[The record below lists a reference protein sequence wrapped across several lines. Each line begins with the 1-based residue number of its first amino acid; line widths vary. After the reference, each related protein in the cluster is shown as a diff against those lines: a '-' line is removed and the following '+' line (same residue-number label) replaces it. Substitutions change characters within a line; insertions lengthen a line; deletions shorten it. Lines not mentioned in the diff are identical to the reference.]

1 MRTRVPGACAP
12 YTLGVIVKYGG
23 NAMKSLELRR
33 AVAAE
38 IAALR
43 AEVPV
48 VVVHGGGPVIERE
61 LAARGVTSEFR
72 GGLRVTTPAAMDVV
86 EMALC
91 QLNKQ
96 LSQDVGGAVGLMGR
110 DSDLLRAEL
119 LDPELGRVGRVTG
132 VNADLLRTLLG
143 AGITPVLGCVAVG
156 PDGDALNVNAD
167 TVAGAVAGALNDG
180 VVFLTDVDG
189 VYRAYPDPD
198 SRAATLS
205 RAEVEGGVAQGW
217 IAGGMIPKVRAAL
230 DALDRG
236 APFAVI
242 ASGMQAGVL
251 AAAARGE
258 AGTRITP

>member
-1 MRTRVPGACAP
+1 M
-12 YTLGVIVKYGG
+12 IVKYGG
-23 NAMKSLELRR
+23 NAMKSLDLRR

-43 AEVPV
+43 AEWPV

-61 LAARGVTSEFR
+61 LAARGMTSEFR
-72 GGLRVTTPAAMDVV
+72 DGLRVTTPEAMDVV

-96 LSQDVGGAVGLMGR
+96 LSQDVGHAVGLMGR
-110 DSDLLRAEL
+110 DCGVLRAEV
-119 LDPELGRVGRVTG
+119 LDPALGRVGRVTEVG
-132 VNADLLRTLLG
+132 AGLLRTLLG

-156 PDGDALNVNAD
+156 PDGNALNVNAD
-167 TVAGAVAGALNDG
+167 TAAGAVAGALEAG
-180 VVFLTDVDG
+180 IIFLTDVDG
-189 VYRAYPDPD
+189 VYRAYPDPA
-198 SRAATLS
+198 SLAPQLTRADVLDGIG
-205 RAEVEGGVAQGW
+205 EGW

-236 APFAVI
+236 APFATI
-242 ASGMQAGVL
+242 ASGMKAGVL

>member
-1 MRTRVPGACAP
+1 M
-12 YTLGVIVKYGG
+12 IVKYGG

-43 AEVPV
+43 GLMPV

-61 LAARGVTSEFR
+61 LAARGIASEFR
-72 GGLRVTTPAAMDVV
+72 GGLRVTSPAAMDVV

-96 LSQDVGGAVGLMGR
+96 LAQDIGGAVGLMGR
-110 DSDLLRAEL
+110 DCNLLTAEPF
-119 LDPELGRVGRVTG
+119 DPELGRVGRVTG

-143 AGITPVLGCVAVG
+143 AGITPVVGCVAVG
-156 PDGDALNVNAD
+156 PDGDALNINAD
-167 TVAGAVAGALNDG
+167 TAAGAVAGALNEG
-180 VVFLTDVDG
+180 IIFLTDVDG
-189 VYRAYPDPD
+189 VYRDYPDPA
-198 SRAATLS
+198 SRAEALS
-205 RAEVEGGVAQGW
+205 RAEVEEGIGAGW

-236 APFAVI
+236 APHATI
-242 ASGMQAGVL
+242 ASGMEAGVL
-251 AAAARGE
+251 GAAARGE
-258 AGTRITP
+258 AGTVVTG

>member
-1 MRTRVPGACAP
+1 
-12 YTLGVIVKYGG
+12 VIVKYGG
-23 NAMKSLELRR
+23 NAMKSPELRR

-43 AEVPV
+43 AEWPV

-61 LAARGVTSEFR
+61 LAARGIPSEFR
-72 GGLRVTTPAAMDVV
+72 GGLRVTTPEAMDVV

-96 LSQDVGGAVGLMGR
+96 LSQEVGHAVGVMGR
-110 DSDLLRAEL
+110 DSQLLQAEV
-119 LDPELGRVGRVTG
+119 LDPALGRVGRVTE

-143 AGITPVLGCVAVG
+143 AGLTPVLGCVAVG
-156 PDGDALNVNAD
+156 PEGDALNVNAD
-167 TVAGAVAGALNDG
+167 TVAGAVAGALTEG

-189 VYRAYPDPD
+189 VYRAYPDPG
-198 SRAATLS
+198 SRAAHLT
-205 RAEVEGGVAQGW
+205 RAEVEEGLAAGW

-230 DALDRG
+230 DALGRG

-242 ASGMQAGVL
+242 ASGMTAGVL
-251 AAAARGE
+251 VAAVRGE
-258 AGTRITP
+258 AGTRLTP

>member
-1 MRTRVPGACAP
+1 M
-12 YTLGVIVKYGG
+12 IVKYGG

-43 AEVPV
+43 GHMPV

-61 LAARGVTSEFR
+61 LAARGIPSEFR
-72 GGLRVTTPAAMDVV
+72 GGLRVTSPEAMDVV

-96 LSQDVGGAVGLMGR
+96 LAQDIGGAVGLMGR
-110 DSDLLRAEL
+110 DCQLLRAEPF
-119 LDPELGRVGRVTG
+119 DPELGRVGRVTG

-143 AGITPVLGCVAVG
+143 AGITPVVGCVAVG
-156 PDGDALNVNAD
+156 PDGDALNINAD
-167 TVAGAVAGALNDG
+167 TAAGAVAGALNEG
-180 VVFLTDVDG
+180 IIFLTDVDG
-189 VYRAYPDPD
+189 VYRDYPDPA
-198 SRAATLS
+198 SRAKALS
-205 RAEVEGGVAQGW
+205 RAEVEEGIGAGW

-236 APFAVI
+236 APHATI
-242 ASGMQAGVL
+242 ASGMVAGVL
-251 AAAARGE
+251 GAAARGE
-258 AGTRITP
+258 AGTVVIG